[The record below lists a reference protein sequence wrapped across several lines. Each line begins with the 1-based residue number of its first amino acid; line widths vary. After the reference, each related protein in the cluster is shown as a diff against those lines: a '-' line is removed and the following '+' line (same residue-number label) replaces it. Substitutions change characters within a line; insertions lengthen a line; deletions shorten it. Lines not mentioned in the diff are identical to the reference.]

1 MELLWFVLTG
11 YGLTQ
16 LLVYGSIFNKPRNFI
31 KSRSDFFG
39 ELVSCPMCMG
49 FWVGVFLFGLNPF
62 TELFNFELNLVNLLI
77 CGWLGSG
84 SSYVMNMVF
93 TDKGVGFFHN
103 HNDPVSDTQGCES
116 CKQTPYGQM
125 NLDEVQDFYYNNGG
139 YGNEQE

>member
-1 MELLWFVLTG
+1 
-11 YGLTQ
+11 
-16 LLVYGSIFNKPRNFI
+16 
-31 KSRSDFFG
+31 
-39 ELVSCPMCMG
+39 
-49 FWVGVFLFGLNPF
+49 
-62 TELFNFELNLVNLLI
+62 
-77 CGWLGSG
+77 
-84 SSYVMNMVF
+84 MNMVF